1 MAKSKLLKA
10 KKRAKARARKSVERQ
25 DYRQGGRVA
34 FQRGGP
40 RGKEPVERDTK
51 EPSEQDIRDT
61 RTSGSFSVS
70 RNQQTRP
77 QPTSPQ
83 PVVME
88 QPGTVEQPVTEA
100 PVMPSQP
107 TSQPTQQPVTM
118 ESTTQQP
125 FAVTQETEQPT
136 APEDEETTKYTDPVY
151 SDDYVLDSEGNQ
163 VLDENGNPQ
172 PRWVK
177 DEDGNW
183 QPTQAMLDQEA
194 TYGRTWDVEKRDW
207 VDVETG
213 KTQLVNPLLE
223 GSELGRWVA
232 ENDEHKLYTIDGDPN
247 SGYLMKIW
255 WVTAD
260 GQIGSTDEG
269 WSRVPKENRLR
280 VYRTQDE
287 ATAAIAEYD
296 TYKADLQIQRD
307 ADYIESTKEGIGG
320 AATTP
325 ERRERIE
332 RAATA
337 IEAAREGKI
346 FDKDGNEVDLSIPDA
361 VKAGD
366 VYRDENG
373 NPILDEENNP
383 IPIVRD
389 QDASASE
396 IAAGLRE
403 KVTATQAGGFVRNED
418 GSVALDGDGNPIPV
432 IAEEEVTTVDPSTLD
447 KASVAGLDKME
458 AATYDAATI
467 ETAAK
472 VEAAEG
478 EVGEDSLAKA
488 AKVDRVP
495 KIDAAEVEIEEG
507 ALTDRVIGTISEGAK
522 AIAVKN
528 AGSDLRKI
536 TRAKKQLK
544 RAGLTDE
551 QINEIGNDPEA
562 LEDRLADFSEAER
575 GIIEGLPEEA
585 LMSTQMSGLLEGIE
599 NGEIPT
605 WASPAVAQVEQ
616 MLAQRGLSASTVGR
630 DNLFNAIIQS
640 AMPIAQSNAQ
650 AIQQAV
656 AQQRDIEAKESEANA
671 QRAQQVGLTNAQNVF
686 NMDMAQFSSD
696 QQIALSNSKFLQTV
710 SLTNASNKQ
719 QAALQDAILMS
730 QANLAEA
737 DFYQKAQIQNA
748 QAFLQTDLTNLS
760 NEQQANV
767 LNAQQEQQRLLS
779 NQAANNAAKQFNAA
793 SQNQI
798 EQFAKGLQ
806 GQISQFNAAQKNA
819 TLQFN
824 ATQSNAAEAR
834 RTAREADLAKF
845 NAQLVTQTDQ
855 FNSQQEFQRLQWNA
869 QNAAAVEASNI
880 QWRRQ
885 TNLANTSTQNAINQ
899 QNAQNAFNLSSQ
911 AQAFLWQELRDQA
924 DFDFRAVEN
933 EENRK
938 AQIIATALANEGEAG
953 EKYDDYLAT
962 LLNSIS
968 TSYRA
973 GLGG

>member
-1 MAKSKLLKA
+1 MLNQLKQELVVQLQLKKEEIELKEQQLLLK
-10 KKRAKARARKSVERQ
+10 
-25 DYRQGGRVA
+25 
-34 FQRGGP
+34 
-40 RGKEPVERDTK
+40 
-51 EPSEQDIRDT
+51 
-61 RTSGSFSVS
+61 
-70 RNQQTRP
+70 
-77 QPTSPQ
+77 
-83 PVVME
+83 
-88 QPGTVEQPVTEA
+88 
-100 PVMPSQP
+100 
-107 TSQPTQQPVTM
+107 
-118 ESTTQQP
+118 
-125 FAVTQETEQPT
+125 
-136 APEDEETTKYTDPVY
+136 
-151 SDDYVLDSEGNQ
+151 LH
-163 VLDENGNPQ
+163 
-172 PRWVK
+172 
-177 DEDGNW
+177 
-183 QPTQAMLDQEA
+183 
-194 TYGRTWDVEKRDW
+194 EK
-207 VDVETG
+207 
-213 KTQLVNPLLE
+213 
-223 GSELGRWVA
+223 
-232 ENDEHKLYTIDGDPN
+232 
-247 SGYLMKIW
+247 
-255 WVTAD
+255 
-260 GQIGSTDEG
+260 
-269 WSRVPKENRLR
+269 
-280 VYRTQDE
+280 
-287 ATAAIAEYD
+287 
-296 TYKADLQIQRD
+296 
-307 ADYIESTKEGIGG
+307 
-320 AATTP
+320 
-325 ERRERIE
+325 
-332 RAATA
+332 ATA

-346 FDKDGNEVDLSIPDA
+346 FDKDGNEVDLRIPDA
-361 VKAGD
+361 IKAGD

-373 NPILDEENNP
+373 NPILDGDNNP

-396 IAAGLRE
+396 IAQSLLS

-432 IAEEEVTTVDPSTLD
+432 IAEEEVTTVDPLTLD
-447 KASVAGLDKME
+447 KASVAGLDTMK
-458 AATYDAATI
+458 ASTYSADTVD
-467 ETAAK
+467 TAAK

-478 EVGEDSLAKA
+478 EVGEESLAKA

-495 KIDAAEVEIEEG
+495 KIEAAEVEIEEG
-507 ALTDRVIGTISEGAK
+507 ALTERVVGTISEGAK
-522 AIAVKN
+522 ARAVKN

-562 LEDRLADFSEAER
+562 LEDRLADFSESER

-585 LMSTQMSGLLEGIE
+585 LMSTQMNGLLEGIE
-599 NGEIPT
+599 NGEIPP
-605 WASPAVAQVEQ
+605 WARPAVAQVEQ
-616 MLAQRGLSASTVGR
+616 MLAERGMSASTVGR

-656 AQQRDIEAKESEANA
+656 AQQRDIEARESEANA
-671 QRAQQVGLTNAQNVF
+671 QREQQVGLTNAQNVF

-710 SLTNASNKQ
+710 SLTNASNRQ
-719 QAALQDAILMS
+719 QAILQDAVLMS

-737 DFYQKAQIQNA
+737 DFYQQSQIQNA

-779 NQAANNAAKQFNAA
+779 NQAATNAALQFNAA
-793 SQNQI
+793 SENQVQ
-798 EQFAKGLQ
+798 QFAKGLQ

-824 ATQSNAAEAR
+824 ATQENAAEAR

-855 FNSQQEFQRLQWNA
+855 FNSQQEFQRVQWNA

-885 TNLANTSTQNAINQ
+885 TNLANTATQNAINQ

-962 LLNSIS
+962 LINSIS

-973 GLGG
+973 GIGG